1 MNWRNVLLAA
11 GVAAALA
18 GLGMA
23 FVPALGSLV
32 ESPNEITVVLGVGAL
47 VAAALR
53 ARTWIGHEEVAF
65 EPGDRERPTGVPAP
79 GEDFDARLARSS
91 GRAAGGN
98 TALVMVRQSLRE
110 AAVDALRTY
119 HGHTEESAERAIDE
133 GAWSDDRLAVEFFT
147 TTGGAGASLSESVTA
162 SVYGEEPFARRA
174 DHAAR
179 EIERLT
185 RGER

>member
-11 GVAAALA
+11 GIAAALA

-23 FVPALGSLV
+23 FVPSLGNLI
-32 ESPNEITVVLGVGAL
+32 ESPSEITVVLGVGAL

-53 ARTWIGHEEVAF
+53 ARAWIGHDEDTF
-65 EPGDRERPTGVPAP
+65 EAGDREQPTGVPPP
-79 GEDFDARLARSS
+79 GEDFDARLGRSS

-110 AAVDALRTY
+110 AAVDALTTY
-119 HGHTEESAERAIDE
+119 HGHSEASANRAIDE
-133 GAWSDDRLAVEFFT
+133 GAWSEDRLAVEFFT
-147 TTGGAGASLSESVTA
+147 TTGGAGASLSESVTS

-179 EIERLT
+179 EIEGLT